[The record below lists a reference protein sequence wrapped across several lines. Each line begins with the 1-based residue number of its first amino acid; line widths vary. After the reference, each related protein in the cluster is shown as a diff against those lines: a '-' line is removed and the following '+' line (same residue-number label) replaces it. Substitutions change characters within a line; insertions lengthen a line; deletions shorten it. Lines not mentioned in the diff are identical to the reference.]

1 MENRNVDPTRQKA
14 SVVHLVQRLE
24 EATLD
29 AVRYHLLRA
38 ESAGPPPAA
47 IEEVVLRANGD
58 DMFLS
63 WTQHGGVSEA
73 ISLRLAPTSALD
85 PKAIVRLEASN
96 QAPWNR
102 HRGTKIQ
109 RARLWGVD
117 NTPFAL
123 ELQFLAGAVWVGIG
137 LSTRQLYG
145 PGEDVLVFSGDEV
158 NENHAAEG
166 LVCMYPRQDGTAPP
180 MRGNT

>member
-1 MENRNVDPTRQKA
+1 VENTNIDPTRRKA
-14 SVVHLVQRLE
+14 SAVHLVQKLE
-24 EATLD
+24 GATLD
-29 AVRYHLLRA
+29 TVRYHLLRA
-38 ESAGPPPAA
+38 ESAGPSPAA

-63 WTQHGGVSEA
+63 WIQHVGVPEA
-73 ISLRLAPTSALD
+73 ISLRVAPTSALD
-85 PKAIVRLEASN
+85 PKAVVRLEVTS

-109 RARLWGVD
+109 RARLWGVE
-117 NTPFAL
+117 NTPFAM
-123 ELQFLAGAVWVGIG
+123 ELQFATGAVWVGIG

-145 PGEDVLVFSGDEV
+145 PGEDVLVFSQDEV

-166 LVCMYPRQDGTAPP
+166 LVCMDPRQDGTDLPG
-180 MRGNT
+180 RETT